1 MELSP
6 RILAARIAGAITWPA
21 ARRIARADAG
31 PIARRIATAA
41 LCIVGVAGAAV
52 LPDDRADVFYSDY
65 KGGGMD
71 IKGESVLV
79 RKKFSEQFA
88 VEANYY
94 VDKVSGAS
102 VDVLS
107 QASVI
112 KDERKQK
119 TVSLDYIHDKT
130 QYNLSYTNSTER
142 DYISNTT
149 HFSLS
154 QDMFG
159 DLTTVTLG
167 FTDSRNKVGENNGT
181 AFRPIIAWLGHSE
194 SRSFEAGLSQ
204 VLTKNLIAGATLEVI
219 TDQGLLSN
227 PYRSIRYLS
236 PGDPLGYGLG
246 SQVYPNTHTST
257 AVEGRLKYYLPYRAA
272 ASASYRYFDDTWGV
286 RASTVELGYT
296 QPISNLWILEG
307 RVRYYTQNHASFYS
321 DLFPFANSQNF
332 EARDQ
337 NLAASTNTTLGLKA
351 TYAFLPDGWKI
362 FKRGT
367 VTADWSRIRFKYKDF
382 RDIRDYGIST
392 GGVPPDGG
400 YQPGSEPLYHFDAT
414 VVQFYL
420 SMFF

>member
-1 MELSP
+1 MKPSF
-6 RILAARIAGAITWPA
+6 RTLARPV
-21 ARRIARADAG
+21 
-31 PIARRIATAA
+31 ATAA
-41 LCIVGVAGAAV
+41 LLIVGVAGAAV

-88 VEANYY
+88 VEANYF

-119 TVSLDYIHDKT
+119 SISLDYIHNKT

-181 AFRPIIAWLGHSE
+181 TSKPDVSWLGHAE
-194 SRSFEAGLSQ
+194 SRSFLAGVSQ
-204 VLTKNLIAGATLEVI
+204 VLTKDLIAGLTFEVI

-227 PYRSIRYLS
+227 PYRSIRFLA
-236 PGDPLGYGLG
+236 PGEPLGYGLG

-257 AVEGRLKYYLPYRAA
+257 AVEGRVKYYLPYRAA
-272 ASASYRYFDDTWGV
+272 AAASYRYFDDTWGI
-286 RASTVELGYT
+286 RAHTAELGYT

-307 RVRYYTQNHASFYS
+307 RLRYYTQNHANFYS
-321 DLFPFANSQNF
+321 DLFPFAGSQNF

-337 NLAASTNTTLGLKA
+337 NLAATTNYTVGLKA

-367 VTADWSRIRFKYKDF
+367 VTGDVSRIRFKYSDF
-382 RDIRDYGIST
+382 RNIRDYGIANGFS
-392 GGVPPDGG
+392 
-400 YQPGSEPLYHFDAT
+400 PGTEPLYQFDAT
-414 VVQFYL
+414 IYQIYL

>member
-1 MELSP
+1 MRTLP
-6 RILAARIAGAITWPA
+6 FRTRLRLV
-21 ARRIARADAG
+21 
-31 PIARRIATAA
+31 ATAA
-41 LCIVGVAGAAV
+41 LLIVGVAGAAV
-52 LPDDRADVFYSDY
+52 LPDDRADIFYSDY

-71 IKGESVLV
+71 ITGKSVLV

-88 VEANYY
+88 VEANYF
-94 VDKVSGAS
+94 VDTVSGAS

-119 TVSLDYIHDKT
+119 SVSLDYIHNKT
-130 QYNLSYTNSTER
+130 QYNLSFMNSTER

-159 DLTTVTLG
+159 DLTTVSLG
-167 FTDSRNKVGENNGT
+167 FTTSRDKIGENNGT
-181 AFRPIIAWLGHSE
+181 AFKPNVEWKGHAT
-194 SRSFEAGLSQ
+194 SRSFDAGLSQ
-204 VLTKNLIAGATLEVI
+204 VVTKDLIAGITLEVI

-227 PYRSIRYLS
+227 PYRSIRFLV
-236 PGDPLGYGLG
+236 PGGYQLG
-246 SQVYPNTHTST
+246 SQIYPNTHTST
-257 AVEGRLKYYLPYRAA
+257 AIEGRVKYYMPYRAA
-272 ASASYRYFDDTWGV
+272 ASVSHRYFTDTWGI
-286 RASTVELGYT
+286 RANTTELGYT

-307 RVRYYTQNHASFYS
+307 RVRYYKQNAATFYS
-321 DLFPFANSQNF
+321 DLFPFAASQNF

-337 NLAASTNTTLGLKA
+337 NLAAMTNLTVGVKA

-367 VTADWSRIRFKYKDF
+367 VTGDVSRIRFKYSDF
-382 RDIRDYGIST
+382 RDIRDYQPPAYT
-392 GGVPPDGG
+392 GPVGE
-400 YQPGSEPLYHFDAT
+400 EPLYKFNAT
-414 VVQFYL
+414 VYQIYV